1 MTQLMQDA
9 LAKVQTLAPDEQ
21 DAIAQV
27 ILDELEDERRWTQS
41 FAQSQDA
48 LGRLADKVRAD
59 IRAGKV
65 QQIGMDEL

>member
-1 MTQLMQDA
+1 MTQLMQDV
-9 LAKVQTLAPDEQ
+9 LEKVQTLAPDEQ
-21 DAIAQV
+21 NAIAQV
-27 ILDELEDERRWTQS
+27 ILDELEDEQRWAQS

-65 QQIGMDEL
+65 QHV